1 LLPDKVKHQ
10 KLQHCIEG
18 VFVLIGTQPA
28 SFKRRLFE
36 FVWDARVGPVLLLNV
51 GQKRLGFAF
60 FCHRQPERS
69 FAIRG
74 HQFPVCSRCTGL
86 LLGFF
91 GFIVLALFNV
101 QIPLFAG
108 LIMLVPMAIDG
119 TSQLTGLR
127 ESNNLLRLLTGF
139 LFTFGFMSLVAVKL

>member
-1 LLPDKVKHQ
+1 M
-10 KLQHCIEG
+10 
-18 VFVLIGTQPA
+18 IGA
-28 SFKRRLFE
+28 NSVSIKRRLFE
-36 FVWDARVGPVLLLNV
+36 FVWDARAGPVLLLNV

-74 HQFPVCSRCTGL
+74 HPFPICSRCTGL

-91 GFIVLALFNV
+91 GFIALSLIDL

-108 LIMLVPMAIDG
+108 LMMLLPMAIDG
-119 TSQLTGLR
+119 ASQLTGFI

-139 LFTFGFMSLVAVKL
+139 LFTFGFVSTVTVKL